1 MTRNRAPN
9 LSSVRCYG
17 ALETWPSSQYSPR
30 PPESTLKKSPDL
42 ISDQKAS
49 FFRRWAV
56 ARHSISPLNR
66 LFLSSRAGV
75 YLFFENL
82 GSALAKSIKADRL
95 DDFLPLQIEAPN
107 QSADLKKIT
116 WNHLLFGSNR
126 MKRTCTSLMLA
137 GSMLAGGQAMAGD
150 LLQWQTNS
158 LTYLYGKD
166 FQVNPRIQQTVT
178 FEHADGWKYGDN
190 FFFIDKIFYNG
201 KEDAFAGDNTHY
213 GEISPRLSFNKIF
226 DQKLEFG
233 PIKDVLLAMTYE
245 FGEDDTESYL
255 IGPGF
260 DLAIPG
266 FDYFQLN
273 FYNRHTEGGRPGD
286 DIWQVSPVWSYTIPA
301 GSSDVV
307 IDGFMDW
314 VVDNDVND
322 EGEYHA
328 NLHFNPQVKY
338 DLGKALKLGDKQ
350 LYVGVEYDYWKDKY
364 GIKDTDGFKTDQSVT
379 SFLVKVHF

>member
-1 MTRNRAPN
+1 
-9 LSSVRCYG
+9 
-17 ALETWPSSQYSPR
+17 
-30 PPESTLKKSPDL
+30 
-42 ISDQKAS
+42 
-49 FFRRWAV
+49 
-56 ARHSISPLNR
+56 
-66 LFLSSRAGV
+66 
-75 YLFFENL
+75 
-82 GSALAKSIKADRL
+82 
-95 DDFLPLQIEAPN
+95 
-107 QSADLKKIT
+107 
-116 WNHLLFGSNR
+116 

-190 FFFIDKIFYNG
+190 FVFVDKIFYNG
-201 KEDAFAGDNTHY
+201 KEDSFAGENTYY